1 VAKNTER
8 AFGTTP
14 PNARHINESTY
25 KSWLPYFGS
34 FLYSITSNPITIV
47 SVQQRAREFK
57 KSKAELISIDQGYV
71 TGKNTI
77 KMPDIIYSADISI
90 T

>member
-1 VAKNTER
+1 
-8 AFGTTP
+8 
-14 PNARHINESTY
+14 
-25 KSWLPYFGS
+25 
-34 FLYSITSNPITIV
+34 V